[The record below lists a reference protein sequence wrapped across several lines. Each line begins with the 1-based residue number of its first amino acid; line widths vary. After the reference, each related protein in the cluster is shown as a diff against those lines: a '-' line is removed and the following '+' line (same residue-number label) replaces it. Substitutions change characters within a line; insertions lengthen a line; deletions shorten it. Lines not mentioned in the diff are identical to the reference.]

1 MSGDVRAAA
10 LRHCEAVLVQTRTFL
25 NAAGRGSMVQPQDP
39 LASGNQAAGQ
49 PGPAI
54 GVDDAVARAEALV
67 AAREALVSILKAHP
81 HLEGDPDVRRAVRA
95 ILAHDEAVRAAMRD
109 LHERLGAR
117 IGQLRAAK
125 RQQAAYQGA
134 VVEAV
139 FVDRTL

>member
-10 LRHCEAVLVQTRTFL
+10 LRQCEAVLAQTRAFL
-25 NAAGRGSMVQPQDP
+25 HAVDNGSVGPSQDP

-49 PGPAI
+49 PGLEL
-54 GVDDAVARAEALV
+54 GVDDAVERAEALV

-95 ILAHDEAVRAAMRD
+95 ILTHDEAVRAAMRD
-109 LHERLGAR
+109 LHARLGAQV
-117 IGQLRAAK
+117 GQLRAAK

-134 VVEAV
+134 VSAAV

>member
-1 MSGDVRAAA
+1 MSGAIRAAA
-10 LRHCEAVLVQTRTFL
+10 LRQCEVVLAQTRAFL
-25 NAAGRGSMVQPQDP
+25 NAAGRGSIAQPQDH
-39 LASGNQAAGQ
+39 LASGDQAAGQ
-49 PGPAI
+49 PGPEF
-54 GVDDAVARAEALV
+54 GVDDAVERAGALV

-81 HLEGDPDVRRAVRA
+81 HLEGDPDIRRAVRA

-109 LHERLGAR
+109 LRERLGAR

-134 VVEAV
+134 VSAAV

>member
-10 LRHCEAVLVQTRTFL
+10 LRQCEAVQSETLAFL
-25 NAAGRGSMVQPQDP
+25 NAVGNGSAVQPQELP
-39 LASGNQAAGQ
+39 ASGQ
-49 PGPAI
+49 PGPEI
-54 GVDDAVARAEALV
+54 GVDDAVERAGALV

-81 HLEGDPDVRRAVRA
+81 HLEGDPDIRRAVRA

-109 LHERLGAR
+109 LRERLGAR

-134 VVEAV
+134 VSAAV